1 MATNIDIRS
10 LNAMFNDYLK
20 NSSGDQEFVDYC
32 LSRGYF
38 HRVNNTS
45 TTNYEFD
52 FSKFRKNKFVD
63 TSSLTS
69 DPEKYRSYLAF
80 LSYLAGDNSVNRID
94 NDKAV
99 AKTLMDLIEDVPMN
113 AGLGLSRDE
122 SEELYNKYLRDSK
135 HKMKKMHP
143 KTAFAAKKIGIP
155 TLITTAVC
163 AVVGGAIAASG
174 LVAGALPF
182 LTDSLFLNITSLA
195 TLGAFAGAIITPIVI
210 IAKNAIVRSY
220 YARKYGTKTNN
231 LSIVLNSGIEN
242 VADIENL
249 NLPINELFKKFKKTQ
264 EKIEK
269 KKHSKNPFSRLAN
282 FFREK
287 TNRNRLHEIMNVL
300 KKTNAEL
307 KTSQDPATREK
318 LGLFQRYLVDQ
329 TKNLELSRKYADII
343 ARSRV
348 DKKERNRIANL
359 KSDHKDY
366 YKQLAINVLSKD
378 PYTPSTPSILQ
389 DETNRQI
396 VENENN
402 QSTRR
407 VIGGGMIRGAS
418 LNNSFIDNNKN
429 RSLEDLYNEY
439 AFEESDP
446 NLQNN
451 NSRRV
456 IGGGM
461 IRGASLNNSF
471 IEKNKN
477 RSLEDLYNEY
487 TFEESDSNLQ
497 NNNSRRVIGGGIIRG
512 ASKSK
517 NRDDKL
523 NQDHSIDEN
532 GQPFNVTQIS
542 GTETLGDFL
551 DRMGQTPKQEPTGW
565 ALEYGKKVLERNRIE
580 LKQAEAKRIEE
591 QKKRVEQRQK
601 AEQQSQKTEE
611 GKTQGKTAKTTIPQ
625 SPKQQPSPTPIPK
638 TTNNRRKRTQQEASK
653 VKRGFNAKTTL
664 EDDDNTPSIT
674 PAPSVPA
681 NDKKTGRSIP
691 KSNNKVSKANNPPKN
706 KSKIDESEN
715 NTTDTSA
722 EKTQATQPRG
732 KRKQNSSTAPTTPI
746 DETTEHSTR
755 PSRSS
760 ILRQSRKKTLSPQT
774 LEQSSAK
781 SKSTRSKTS
790 EGAKNALDALAENI
804 AKLTTQTSQQ
814 DNHPTYTQADV
825 ENFLKK
831 SGNKVSDNEVT
842 IKVRGGDVT
851 INGNPLEN
859 TEI

>member
-10 LNAMFNDYLK
+10 LNAMFNDYLR
-20 NSSGDQEFVDYC
+20 NGSSDQEFVDYC

-52 FSKFRKNKFVD
+52 FSKFRKSKFVD
-63 TSSLTS
+63 TSSLSS

-210 IAKNAIVRSY
+210 VAKNAIVRSY

-249 NLPINELFKKFKKTQ
+249 NLPINELFKKFIKTQ

-407 VIGGGMIRGAS
+407 VIGGG
-418 LNNSFIDNNKN
+418 K
-429 RSLEDLYNEY
+429 
-439 AFEESDP
+439 
-446 NLQNN
+446 
-451 NSRRV
+451 
-456 IGGGM
+456 
-461 IRGASLNNSF
+461 
-471 IEKNKN
+471 
-477 RSLEDLYNEY
+477 
-487 TFEESDSNLQ
+487 
-497 NNNSRRVIGGGIIRG
+497 IRG

-532 GQPFNVTQIS
+532 SQPFNVTQIRGTETLGDFLDRMGQTPKQEPTGWALEYGKKVLERNRKELEQAEAKRIEEQKKREQQRQTIDENGQPFNVTQIR

-580 LKQAEAKRIEE
+580 LKQAETKRIEE
-591 QKKRVEQRQK
+591 QKKRLEQQRQK
-601 AEQQSQKTEE
+601 AEEQKQKAEQQRQKAEE
-611 GKTQGKTAKTTIPQ
+611 QKQKAEQQRQMVEEQRPEPKNAEEKNLTKQG
-625 SPKQQPSPTPIPK
+625 SPKTKKNQNK
-638 TTNNRRKRTQQEASK
+638 
-653 VKRGFNAKTTL
+653 NAKTTL
-664 EDDDNTPSIT
+664 E
-674 PAPSVPA
+674 
-681 NDKKTGRSIP
+681 NDKK
-691 KSNNKVSKANNPPKN
+691 
-706 KSKIDESEN
+706 
-715 NTTDTSA
+715 
-722 EKTQATQPRG
+722 RG
-732 KRKQNSSTAPTTPI
+732 KRKQNSSTAPAT
-746 DETTEHSTR
+746 DETTEHPTR

-760 ILRQSRKKTLSPQT
+760 ILRQRR
-774 LEQSSAK
+774 
-781 SKSTRSKTS
+781 RSKTS
-790 EGAKNALDALAENI
+790 EGAPTSESKNALDALAENI
-804 AKLTTQTSQQ
+804 AKLTTQQSQQ

-831 SGNKVSDNEVT
+831 SGNKVSNEVT

>member
-10 LNAMFNDYLK
+10 LNAMFNDYLR
-20 NSSGDQEFVDYC
+20 NGSSDQEFVDYC

-52 FSKFRKNKFVD
+52 FSKFRKSKFVD
-63 TSSLTS
+63 TSSLSS

-210 IAKNAIVRSY
+210 VAKNAIVRSY

-407 VIGGGMIRGAS
+407 VIGGG
-418 LNNSFIDNNKN
+418 K
-429 RSLEDLYNEY
+429 
-439 AFEESDP
+439 
-446 NLQNN
+446 
-451 NSRRV
+451 
-456 IGGGM
+456 
-461 IRGASLNNSF
+461 
-471 IEKNKN
+471 
-477 RSLEDLYNEY
+477 
-487 TFEESDSNLQ
+487 
-497 NNNSRRVIGGGIIRG
+497 IRG

-532 GQPFNVTQIS
+532 SQPFNVTQIRGTETLGDFLDRMGQTPKQEPTGWALEYGKKVLERNRKELEQAEAKRIEEQKKREQQRQTIDENGQPFNVTQIR

-580 LKQAEAKRIEE
+580 LKQAETKRIEE
-591 QKKRVEQRQK
+591 QKKRLEQQRQKAEEQKQKAEQQRQKAEEQRQK
-601 AEQQSQKTEE
+601 AEQQRQMVEE
-611 GKTQGKTAKTTIPQ
+611 QRPEPKNAEEKNLTKQG
-625 SPKQQPSPTPIPK
+625 SPKTKKNQNK
-638 TTNNRRKRTQQEASK
+638 
-653 VKRGFNAKTTL
+653 NAKTTL
-664 EDDDNTPSIT
+664 E
-674 PAPSVPA
+674 
-681 NDKKTGRSIP
+681 NDKK
-691 KSNNKVSKANNPPKN
+691 
-706 KSKIDESEN
+706 
-715 NTTDTSA
+715 
-722 EKTQATQPRG
+722 RG
-732 KRKQNSSTAPTTPI
+732 KRKQNSSTAPAT
-746 DETTEHSTR
+746 DETTEHPTR

-760 ILRQSRKKTLSPQT
+760 ILRQRR
-774 LEQSSAK
+774 
-781 SKSTRSKTS
+781 RSKTS
-790 EGAKNALDALAENI
+790 EGAPTSESKNALDALAENI
-804 AKLTTQTSQQ
+804 AKLTTQQSQQ

-831 SGNKVSDNEVT
+831 SGNKVSNEVT

>member
-10 LNAMFNDYLK
+10 LNAMFNDYLR
-20 NSSGDQEFVDYC
+20 NGSSDQEFVDYC

-52 FSKFRKNKFVD
+52 FSKFRKSKFVD
-63 TSSLTS
+63 TSSLSS

-210 IAKNAIVRSY
+210 VAKNAIVRSY

-407 VIGGGMIRGAS
+407 VIGGG
-418 LNNSFIDNNKN
+418 K
-429 RSLEDLYNEY
+429 
-439 AFEESDP
+439 
-446 NLQNN
+446 
-451 NSRRV
+451 
-456 IGGGM
+456 
-461 IRGASLNNSF
+461 
-471 IEKNKN
+471 
-477 RSLEDLYNEY
+477 
-487 TFEESDSNLQ
+487 
-497 NNNSRRVIGGGIIRG
+497 IRG

-532 GQPFNVTQIS
+532 SQPFNVTQIR

-580 LKQAEAKRIEE
+580 LKQAETKRIEE
-591 QKKRVEQRQK
+591 QKKRLEQQRQKAEEQKQKAEQQRQKAEEQRQK
-601 AEQQSQKTEE
+601 AEQQRQMVEE
-611 GKTQGKTAKTTIPQ
+611 QRPEPKNAEEKNLTKQG
-625 SPKQQPSPTPIPK
+625 SPKTKKNQNK
-638 TTNNRRKRTQQEASK
+638 
-653 VKRGFNAKTTL
+653 NAKTTL
-664 EDDDNTPSIT
+664 E
-674 PAPSVPA
+674 
-681 NDKKTGRSIP
+681 NDKK
-691 KSNNKVSKANNPPKN
+691 
-706 KSKIDESEN
+706 
-715 NTTDTSA
+715 
-722 EKTQATQPRG
+722 RG
-732 KRKQNSSTAPTTPI
+732 KRKQNSSTAPAT
-746 DETTEHSTR
+746 DETTEHPTR

-760 ILRQSRKKTLSPQT
+760 ILRQRR
-774 LEQSSAK
+774 
-781 SKSTRSKTS
+781 RSKTS
-790 EGAKNALDALAENI
+790 EGAPTSESKNALDALAENI
-804 AKLTTQTSQQ
+804 AKLTTQQSQQ

-825 ENFLKK
+825 KNFLKK
-831 SGNKVSDNEVT
+831 SGNKVSNEVT

>member
-10 LNAMFNDYLK
+10 LNAMFNDYLR
-20 NSSGDQEFVDYC
+20 NGSSDQEFVDYC

-52 FSKFRKNKFVD
+52 FSKFRKSKFVD

-210 IAKNAIVRSY
+210 VAKNAIVRSY

-407 VIGGGMIRGAS
+407 VIGGG
-418 LNNSFIDNNKN
+418 K
-429 RSLEDLYNEY
+429 
-439 AFEESDP
+439 
-446 NLQNN
+446 
-451 NSRRV
+451 
-456 IGGGM
+456 
-461 IRGASLNNSF
+461 
-471 IEKNKN
+471 
-477 RSLEDLYNEY
+477 
-487 TFEESDSNLQ
+487 
-497 NNNSRRVIGGGIIRG
+497 IRG

-532 GQPFNVTQIS
+532 SQPFNVTQIRGTETLGDFLDRMGQTPKQEPTGWALEYGKKVLERNRKELEQAEAKRIEEQKKREQQRQTIDENGQPFNVTQIR

-580 LKQAEAKRIEE
+580 LKQAETKRIEE
-591 QKKRVEQRQK
+591 QKKRLEQQRQKAEEQKQKAEQQRQKAEEQRQK
-601 AEQQSQKTEE
+601 AEQQRQMVEE
-611 GKTQGKTAKTTIPQ
+611 QRPEPKNAEEKNLTKQG
-625 SPKQQPSPTPIPK
+625 SPKTKKNQNK
-638 TTNNRRKRTQQEASK
+638 
-653 VKRGFNAKTTL
+653 NAKTTL
-664 EDDDNTPSIT
+664 E
-674 PAPSVPA
+674 
-681 NDKKTGRSIP
+681 NDKK
-691 KSNNKVSKANNPPKN
+691 
-706 KSKIDESEN
+706 
-715 NTTDTSA
+715 
-722 EKTQATQPRG
+722 RG
-732 KRKQNSSTAPTTPI
+732 KRKQNSSTAPAT
-746 DETTEHSTR
+746 DETTEHPTR

-760 ILRQSRKKTLSPQT
+760 ILRQRR
-774 LEQSSAK
+774 
-781 SKSTRSKTS
+781 RSKTS
-790 EGAKNALDALAENI
+790 EGAPTSESKNALDALAENI
-804 AKLTTQTSQQ
+804 AKLTTQQSQQ

-831 SGNKVSDNEVT
+831 NGSDNEVT
-842 IKVRGGDVT
+842 IRVRGGDVT

>member
-52 FSKFRKNKFVD
+52 FSKFRKSKFVD

-210 IAKNAIVRSY
+210 VAKNAIVRSY

-497 NNNSRRVIGGGIIRG
+497 NNNSRRVIGGGMIRG

-532 GQPFNVTQIS
+532 GQPFNVTQIR

-580 LKQAEAKRIEE
+580 LKQAETKRIEE
-591 QKKRVEQRQK
+591 QKKRLEQQRQKAEEQKQKAEEQRQK
-601 AEQQSQKTEE
+601 AEQQRQMVEE
-611 GKTQGKTAKTTIPQ
+611 QRPEPKNAEEKNLTKQG
-625 SPKQQPSPTPIPK
+625 SPKTKKNQNK
-638 TTNNRRKRTQQEASK
+638 
-653 VKRGFNAKTTL
+653 NAKTTL
-664 EDDDNTPSIT
+664 E
-674 PAPSVPA
+674 
-681 NDKKTGRSIP
+681 NDKK
-691 KSNNKVSKANNPPKN
+691 
-706 KSKIDESEN
+706 
-715 NTTDTSA
+715 
-722 EKTQATQPRG
+722 RG
-732 KRKQNSSTAPTTPI
+732 KRKQN
-746 DETTEHSTR
+746 
-755 PSRSS
+755 
-760 ILRQSRKKTLSPQT
+760 
-774 LEQSSAK
+774 
-781 SKSTRSKTS
+781 STRSKTS
-790 EGAKNALDALAENI
+790 EGAPTSESKNALDALAENI
-804 AKLTTQTSQQ
+804 AKLTTQNSQQ

>member
-10 LNAMFNDYLK
+10 LNAMFNDYLR
-20 NSSGDQEFVDYC
+20 NGSSDQEFVDYC

-52 FSKFRKNKFVD
+52 FSKFRKSKFVD
-63 TSSLTS
+63 TSSLSS

-210 IAKNAIVRSY
+210 VAKNAIVRSY

-407 VIGGGMIRGAS
+407 VIGGG
-418 LNNSFIDNNKN
+418 K
-429 RSLEDLYNEY
+429 
-439 AFEESDP
+439 
-446 NLQNN
+446 
-451 NSRRV
+451 
-456 IGGGM
+456 
-461 IRGASLNNSF
+461 
-471 IEKNKN
+471 
-477 RSLEDLYNEY
+477 
-487 TFEESDSNLQ
+487 
-497 NNNSRRVIGGGIIRG
+497 IRG

-532 GQPFNVTQIS
+532 SQPFNVTQIRGTETLGDFLDRMGQTPKQEPTGWALEYGKKVLERNRKELEQAEAKRIEEQKKREQQRQTIDENGQPFNVTQIR

-580 LKQAEAKRIEE
+580 LKQAETKRIEE
-591 QKKRVEQRQK
+591 QKKRLEQQRQKAEEQKQKAEQQRQKAEEQRQK
-601 AEQQSQKTEE
+601 AEQQRQMVEE
-611 GKTQGKTAKTTIPQ
+611 QRPEPKNAEEKNLTKQG
-625 SPKQQPSPTPIPK
+625 SPKTKKNQNK
-638 TTNNRRKRTQQEASK
+638 
-653 VKRGFNAKTTL
+653 NAKTTL
-664 EDDDNTPSIT
+664 E
-674 PAPSVPA
+674 
-681 NDKKTGRSIP
+681 NDKK
-691 KSNNKVSKANNPPKN
+691 
-706 KSKIDESEN
+706 
-715 NTTDTSA
+715 
-722 EKTQATQPRG
+722 RG
-732 KRKQNSSTAPTTPI
+732 KRKQNSSTAPAT
-746 DETTEHSTR
+746 DETTEHPTR

-760 ILRQSRKKTLSPQT
+760 ILRQRR
-774 LEQSSAK
+774 
-781 SKSTRSKTS
+781 RSKTS
-790 EGAKNALDALAENI
+790 EGAPTSESKNALDALAENI
-804 AKLTTQTSQQ
+804 AKLTTQQSQQ

-825 ENFLKK
+825 KNFLKK
-831 SGNKVSDNEVT
+831 SGNKVSNEVT

>member
-10 LNAMFNDYLK
+10 LNAMFNDYLR
-20 NSSGDQEFVDYC
+20 NGSSDQEFVDYC

-52 FSKFRKNKFVD
+52 FSKFRKSKFVD

-210 IAKNAIVRSY
+210 VAKNAIVRSY

-389 DETNRQI
+389 DETNRQVI
-396 VENENN
+396 ENENN

-439 AFEESDP
+439 
-446 NLQNN
+446 
-451 NSRRV
+451 
-456 IGGGM
+456 
-461 IRGASLNNSF
+461 
-471 IEKNKN
+471 
-477 RSLEDLYNEY
+477 

-497 NNNSRRVIGGGIIRG
+497 NNNSRRVIGGGMIRG

-517 NRDDKL
+517 NR
-523 NQDHSIDEN
+523 
-532 GQPFNVTQIS
+532 
-542 GTETLGDFL
+542 GDFL

-591 QKKRVEQRQK
+591 QKKRVEQQRQK

-611 GKTQGKTAKTTIPQ
+611 GKTQGKTAKTTIPR

-638 TTNNRRKRTQQEASK
+638 TTNTRRKSTQQEASK

-691 KSNNKVSKANNPPKN
+691 KSNNKVSKVNNPPKD
-706 KSKIDESEN
+706 KSK
-715 NTTDTSA
+715 
-722 EKTQATQPRG
+722 RG
-732 KRKQNSSTAPTTPI
+732 KRKQNSSTAPATPE
-746 DETTEHSTR
+746 DESTEHSTR

-760 ILRQSRKKTLSPQT
+760 ILRQSTKKTLSPQT

-781 SKSTRSKTS
+781 PKSTRSKTS
-790 EGAKNALDALAENI
+790 EGAPTSESKNALDALAENI
-804 AKLTTQTSQQ
+804 AKLTIQKSQQ

>member
-52 FSKFRKNKFVD
+52 FSKFRKSKFVD

-210 IAKNAIVRSY
+210 VAKNAIVRSY

-389 DETNRQI
+389 DETNRQ
-396 VENENN
+396 
-402 QSTRR
+402 
-407 VIGGGMIRGAS
+407 
-418 LNNSFIDNNKN
+418 
-429 RSLEDLYNEY
+429 
-439 AFEESDP
+439 
-446 NLQNN
+446 
-451 NSRRV
+451 
-456 IGGGM
+456 
-461 IRGASLNNSF
+461 
-471 IEKNKN
+471 
-477 RSLEDLYNEY
+477 
-487 TFEESDSNLQ
+487 
-497 NNNSRRVIGGGIIRG
+497 
-512 ASKSK
+512 
-517 NRDDKL
+517 DDKL

-532 GQPFNVTQIS
+532 GQPFNVTQIR

-591 QKKRVEQRQK
+591 QKKRVEQQRQKAEEQKQKAEEQKQK
-601 AEQQSQKTEE
+601 AEQQRQKAEEQKQKAEQQRQKTEE

-638 TTNNRRKRTQQEASK
+638 TTNARRKRSPQEAS
-653 VKRGFNAKTTL
+653 N
-664 EDDDNTPSIT
+664 T

-681 NDKKTGRSIP
+681 NDKKTGGSIP
-691 KSNNKVSKANNPPKN
+691 KSNNRVSKVNNTPKD
-706 KSKIDESEN
+706 KSKIDESKN
-715 NTTDTSA
+715 NTPDTSA
-722 EKTQATQPRG
+722 ENTQATQPRG
-732 KRKQNSSTAPTTPI
+732 KRKQNSSTTPATPK
-746 DETTEHSTR
+746 DESTKHSTR

-760 ILRQSRKKTLSPQT
+760 ILRQS
-774 LEQSSAK
+774 
-781 SKSTRSKTS
+781 TRSKTS
-790 EGAKNALDALAENI
+790 EGAPISESKNALDALAENI
-804 AKLTTQTSQQ
+804 AKLTTQNSQQ

-825 ENFLKK
+825 EDFLKK

-842 IKVRGGDVT
+842 IRVRGGDVT

-859 TEI
+859 T

>member
-10 LNAMFNDYLK
+10 LNAMFNDYLR
-20 NSSGDQEFVDYC
+20 NGSSDQEFVDYC

-52 FSKFRKNKFVD
+52 FSKFRKSKFVD

-210 IAKNAIVRSY
+210 VAKNAIVRSY

-249 NLPINELFKKFKKTQ
+249 NLPINELFKKFKKTK

-389 DETNRQI
+389 DETNRQ
-396 VENENN
+396 
-402 QSTRR
+402 
-407 VIGGGMIRGAS
+407 
-418 LNNSFIDNNKN
+418 
-429 RSLEDLYNEY
+429 
-439 AFEESDP
+439 
-446 NLQNN
+446 
-451 NSRRV
+451 
-456 IGGGM
+456 
-461 IRGASLNNSF
+461 
-471 IEKNKN
+471 
-477 RSLEDLYNEY
+477 
-487 TFEESDSNLQ
+487 
-497 NNNSRRVIGGGIIRG
+497 
-512 ASKSK
+512 
-517 NRDDKL
+517 DDKL

-532 GQPFNVTQIS
+532 GQPFNVTQIR

-580 LKQAEAKRIEE
+580 LKQAEAKRIKE
-591 QKKRVEQRQK
+591 QKKRVEQQRQK
-601 AEQQSQKTEE
+601 AEEQSQKTEE

-625 SPKQQPSPTPIPK
+625 SPNQQP
-638 TTNNRRKRTQQEASK
+638 
-653 VKRGFNAKTTL
+653 
-664 EDDDNTPSIT
+664 
-674 PAPSVPA
+674 
-681 NDKKTGRSIP
+681 
-691 KSNNKVSKANNPPKN
+691 
-706 KSKIDESEN
+706 
-715 NTTDTSA
+715 
-722 EKTQATQPRG
+722 
-732 KRKQNSSTAPTTPI
+732 
-746 DETTEHSTR
+746 
-755 PSRSS
+755 
-760 ILRQSRKKTLSPQT
+760 
-774 LEQSSAK
+774 
-781 SKSTRSKTS
+781 
-790 EGAKNALDALAENI
+790 
-804 AKLTTQTSQQ
+804 
-814 DNHPTYTQADV
+814 
-825 ENFLKK
+825 
-831 SGNKVSDNEVT
+831 
-842 IKVRGGDVT
+842 
-851 INGNPLEN
+851 
-859 TEI
+859 